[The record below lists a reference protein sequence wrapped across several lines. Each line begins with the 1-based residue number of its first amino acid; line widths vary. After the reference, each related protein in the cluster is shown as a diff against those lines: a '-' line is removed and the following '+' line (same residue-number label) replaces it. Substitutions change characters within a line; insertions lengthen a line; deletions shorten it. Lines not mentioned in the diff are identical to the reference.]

1 MGYFSYN
8 FKRKSRIFGEIR
20 EIKKL
25 EWKKNYKRKFWE
37 KNWKKPKY
45 FKENIF
51 KWKNMS
57 QNILYG
63 IDGIDDVFTDLEN
76 EGNDAKL

>member
-1 MGYFSYN
+1 M
-8 FKRKSRIFGEIR
+8 
-20 EIKKL
+20 
-25 EWKKNYKRKFWE
+25 WKKIC
-37 KNWKKPKY
+37 KKPKY

-63 IDGIDDVFTDLEN
+63 IDGIDDVFADLEN
-76 EGNDAKL
+76 EGTDAQLLS

>member
-1 MGYFSYN
+1 MRYI
-8 FKRKSRIFGEIR
+8 KSNIKIFQSDKTTFNSG
-20 EIKKL
+20 
-25 EWKKNYKRKFWE
+25 FWL
-37 KNWKKPKY
+37 Y
-45 FKENIF
+45 LGVIF

-76 EGNDAKL
+76 EGTDA